1 MAALFFLRRSTVNRR
16 HALPRGLALA
26 VSLVL
31 AACISPPRQD
41 QSADSQATAETRAAP
56 ARAAG
61 TSATEPPEPDQDF
74 GLRWVREAA
83 EYEAVALQAYAAATE
98 DLPRLLADESWSALP
113 QPPGGPQVREVAI
126 IFDIDET
133 VVNNVEF
140 QAQLEPPFSEAK
152 FDTWHEANSSAAV
165 PGAAAFAQR
174 ARAAGVK
181 LFFITNR
188 SCVPAAGGDACPQKR
203 IALDDLREAGIEAD
217 PREVLLSNE
226 EPGWT
231 QEKQVRRNHV
241 AAKHRV
247 IMLFGDDLGDFLP
260 CVRRRVYA
268 PCTQPGTRASRLQ
281 QTQASGRFW
290 GEGWY
295 VLPNPMYGS
304 WTSAQ

>member
-1 MAALFFLRRSTVNRR
+1 MAALLFWEADVNRYPR
-16 HALPRGLALA
+16 PRYSPVLIVAALVTACASAPRSQDPPTA
-26 VSLVL
+26 
-31 AACISPPRQD
+31 SPV
-41 QSADSQATAETRAAP
+41 
-56 ARAAG
+56 
-61 TSATEPPEPDQDF
+61 TEPAQPDRDF

-83 EYEAVALQAYAAATE
+83 EYEAAALQAYAAATE
-98 DLPRLLADESWSALP
+98 DLPRLLADESWRVLP
-113 QPPGGPQVREVAI
+113 QPPANPPGRAPAI

-152 FDTWHEANSSAAV
+152 FDAWHEANQSAPV
-165 PGAAAFAQR
+165 PGAAAFVKR
-174 ARAAGVK
+174 AREAGVK

-188 SCVPAAGGDACPQKR
+188 SCVPAASGADACPQKR
-203 IALDDLREAGIEAD
+203 IALDDLREAGIDAD
-217 PREVLLSNE
+217 PRELMLSNE
-226 EPGWT
+226 KPGWT
-231 QEKQVRRNHV
+231 QEKQVRRDAV
-241 AAKHRV
+241 ASSHRV

-268 PCTQPGTRASRLQ
+268 PCTQSGTRASRLQ
-281 QTQASGRFW
+281 QTQQSGKYW